1 MEARELYWE
10 AIAGKGSGSELKQA
24 EELLV
29 RSVEKNGVVGEPRVV
44 LAQVYLSGGRFEEAE
59 REAAIGLRLI
69 LEWGSAWDKR
79 VSWEGWVAWARIL
92 LMKAKEKFWP
102 NTAWGV
108 SSLGLVR

>member
-1 MEARELYWE
+1 IGVGVEAGGGV
-10 AIAGKGSGSELKQA
+10 AGEERGEKWCGRGAARGAGAGLSEWRKVRGGGEGSGNWA
-24 EELLV
+24 EADF
-29 RSVEKNGVVGEPRVV
+29 GVGERV
-44 LAQVYLSGGRFEEAE
+44 
-59 REAAIGLRLI
+59 
-69 LEWGSAWDKR
+69 DKR